1 MTISLTFLFIFSLIN
16 IVAIVVSLWKIF
28 QKVGIKAWYSI
39 IPIYNIYIW
48 LRLLEKPIWWFVLYF
63 IPFLNMFML
72 LVSIWE
78 TIRAFGKIKYRH
90 LLLGTIFPFA
100 YMPYIA
106 FSEKEKFTPISQL
119 PKRKKTKTQE
129 WIDALLF
136 AVALAY
142 IIRSFLIEFYIIP
155 TSSMESS
162 LMVGDYLAVSKINY
176 GPKLPQTPLA
186 VPFVHHTMPLTAKTK
201 SYVEWI
207 KFPYYRFWGFQDVK
221 RNDAVVFNYADG
233 DTVALENQSVSY
245 YQLVRDHEEYFK
257 QIYGNNYREGIGW
270 QEVQNNYTIAARPV
284 DKRENYIKRC
294 VGMPG
299 DKLEIKDRE
308 LFINDKAAFV
318 PKNIQYQ
325 YIVYTNGT
333 DISPKMRQKLDINE
347 EDRNSA
353 SDFIRYGMETS
364 ADTNTIISLIDSLQR
379 NPFIFIYCLNDETLK
394 KIENLPNVTAVVPL
408 NTPAGVRDPRIF
420 PHSEYFNWN
429 RDNFGPMIIPQE
441 GETVEIN
448 LQNIELYRRI
458 IEVYEGNTLQVNGE
472 NILINGQ
479 KTNTYKFKMDYY
491 WMMGDNRHNSA
502 DSRYWG
508 FIPDDHIVGKAIFV
522 WLSLDKFKSWGEGK
536 IRWRRMFRAIN

>member
-28 QKVGIKAWYSI
+28 QKCGIKAWYSI
-39 IPIYNIYIW
+39 IPIYNIYVW
-48 LRLLEKPIWWFVLYF
+48 LKLLEKPIWWFILYF

>member
-1 MTISLTFLFIFSLIN
+1 M
-16 IVAIVVSLWKIF
+16 AIVVSLWKIF
-28 QKVGIKAWYSI
+28 QKCGIKAWYSI
-39 IPIYNIYIW
+39 IPIYNIYVW
-48 LRLLEKPIWWFVLYF
+48 LKLLEKPIWWFILYF

>member
-1 MTISLTFLFIFSLIN
+1 MTISLTFLFIYSLIN

-28 QKVGIKAWYSI
+28 QKCGIKAWYSI
-39 IPIYNIYIW
+39 IPIYNIYVW
-48 LRLLEKPIWWFVLYF
+48 LKLLEKPIWWFILYF

-142 IIRSFLIEFYIIP
+142 IIRTFLIEFYIIP

>member
-186 VPFVHHTMPLTAKTK
+186 IPFVHHTMPLTAKTK

-458 IEVYEGNTLQVNGE
+458 IEVYEGNTLQINGE

>member
-78 TIRAFGKIKYRH
+78 TIRAFGKTKYRH
-90 LLLGTIFPFA
+90 LLVGTIFPFA

>member
-78 TIRAFGKIKYRH
+78 TIRAFGKTKYRH

-522 WLSLDKFKSWGEGK
+522 WLSFDKFKSWGEGK

>member
-1 MTISLTFLFIFSLIN
+1 MTISLTFLFIYSLIN

-28 QKVGIKAWYSI
+28 QKCGIKAWYSI
-39 IPIYNIYIW
+39 IPIYNIYVW
-48 LRLLEKPIWWFVLYF
+48 LKLLEKPIWWFILYF

>member
-78 TIRAFGKIKYRH
+78 TIRAFGKTKYRH

>member
-16 IVAIVVSLWKIF
+16 IVAIVVSLWRIF

-39 IPIYNIYIW
+39 IPIYNIYVW

-78 TIRAFGKIKYRH
+78 TIRAFGKTKYRH
-90 LLLGTIFPFA
+90 LLVGTIFPFA

-129 WIDALLF
+129 WVDALLF

-186 VPFVHHTMPLTAKTK
+186 IPFVHHTMPLTAKTK

-257 QIYGNNYREGIGW
+257 QVYGNNYREGIGW
-270 QEVQNNYTIAARPV
+270 QEVQNNYTVAARPV

-379 NPFIFIYCLNDETLK
+379 NPFIFIYCLNDETVK

-429 RDNFGPMIIPQE
+429 RDNFGPMTIPQE

-458 IEVYEGNTLQVNGE
+458 IEVYEGNTLQINGE

-479 KTNTYKFKMDYY
+479 KANTYKFKMDYY

>member
-1 MTISLTFLFIFSLIN
+1 
-16 IVAIVVSLWKIF
+16 
-28 QKVGIKAWYSI
+28 
-39 IPIYNIYIW
+39 
-48 LRLLEKPIWWFVLYF
+48 
-63 IPFLNMFML
+63 
-72 LVSIWE
+72 
-78 TIRAFGKIKYRH
+78 
-90 LLLGTIFPFA
+90 
-100 YMPYIA
+100 
-106 FSEKEKFTPISQL
+106 
-119 PKRKKTKTQE
+119 
-129 WIDALLF
+129 
-136 AVALAY
+136 
-142 IIRSFLIEFYIIP
+142 
-155 TSSMESS
+155 
-162 LMVGDYLAVSKINY
+162 
-176 GPKLPQTPLA
+176 
-186 VPFVHHTMPLTAKTK
+186 
-201 SYVEWI
+201 
-207 KFPYYRFWGFQDVK
+207 
-221 RNDAVVFNYADG
+221 
-233 DTVALENQSVSY
+233 
-245 YQLVRDHEEYFK
+245 
-257 QIYGNNYREGIGW
+257 
-270 QEVQNNYTIAARPV
+270 
-284 DKRENYIKRC
+284 
-294 VGMPG
+294 MPG